1 MHDRE
6 LDWITYWRLVG
17 RNKWV
22 NLQVG
27 ALAAIASSPCSI
39 SFILIGR
46 ICERIWTDRSLF
58 YLLSWKDLW
67 EELIWSCAR
76 SGSFVNWAFI
86 GIRVRSQCH
95 FGSRSDP
102 PWSIISFGPIP
113 QPPSVGSG
121 GIFRF
126 ALKGS
131 VSWFCLRMFI
141 SFVKLIYFI
150 CEADLFLWFQLSWS
164 SSVIDASRSRSEL
177 DR

>member
-22 NLQVG
+22 NLQLG
-27 ALAAIASSPCSI
+27 ALAAIASSPCSC
-39 SFILIGR
+39 SFIWLEGSAKEFELI
-46 ICERIWTDRSLF
+46 ILF

-113 QPPSVGSG
+113 QPPSVESG
-121 GIFRF
+121 GISDLLCRGLSFDF
-126 ALKGS
+126 AWGCS
-131 VSWFCLRMFI
+131 FH
-141 SFVKLIYFI
+141 FVKLIYFI